1 MNSLTLYYVYDP
13 MCSWCWG
20 FNKTWNKVKKS
31 LPKNINIQYVLG
43 GLAPDSNEIIPD
55 KMSEYIQYNWQKIE
69 KNIPG
74 TIFNYDFWTNCTPV
88 RSTYPA
94 CRAVIAAK
102 NQNDQLEISMINAI
116 QEAYYLYAKNP
127 SKDTTLINIAKA
139 IGLNVTQFKKDL
151 NSKTTQQQ
159 LDNNINLS
167 KSLGAKGFPS
177 IILEKN
183 SVAKLI
189 KIDYNNSDFILKQI
203 LT

>member
-1 MNSLTLYYVYDP
+1 MERL
-13 MCSWCWG
+13 
-20 FNKTWNKVKKS
+20 
-31 LPKNINIQYVLG
+31 IVLDTETTG
-43 GLAPDSNEIIPD
+43 IEPSEGHRIIEIGCTEIIDRAITEGNEYHQYIQPERNVGDSVRIHGITD
-55 KMSEYIQYNWQKIE
+55 KFLTGKPKFEEIASEFIEYIR
-69 KNIPG
+69 G
-74 TIFNYDFWTNCTPV
+74 ATL
-88 RSTYPA
+88 
-94 CRAVIAAK
+94 VIHNAPF
-102 NQNDQLEISMINAI
+102 DLGFLINAI

-177 IILEKN
+177 IILEKD

>member
-1 MNSLTLYYVYDP
+1 

-43 GLAPDSNEIIPD
+43 GLAPDSNEIMPD
-55 KMSEYIQYNWQKIE
+55 KMREYIQYNWQKIE

-74 TIFNYDFWTNCTPV
+74 TIFNYDFWANCTPV

-151 NSKTTQQQ
+151 NSNTTQQQ

-177 IILEKN
+177 IVLKRD
-183 SVAKLI
+183 SVTKLI

>member
-1 MNSLTLYYVYDP
+1 

-43 GLAPDSNEIIPD
+43 GLAPDSDEIMSD
-55 KMSEYIQYNWQKIE
+55 KMREYIQYNWQKIE

-177 IILEKN
+177 IILEKD

>member
-1 MNSLTLYYVYDP
+1 

-43 GLAPDSNEIIPD
+43 GLAPDSDEIMSD
-55 KMSEYIQYNWQKIE
+55 KMREYIQYNWQKIE

-102 NQNDQLEISMINAI
+102 NQNDQLEISIINAI

-177 IILEKN
+177 IILEKD

>member
-1 MNSLTLYYVYDP
+1 MNSYTLYYVYDP

-43 GLAPDSNEIIPD
+43 GLAPDSDEIMSD
-55 KMSEYIQYNWQKIE
+55 KMREYIQYNWQKIE

>member
-43 GLAPDSNEIIPD
+43 GLAPDSNEIMSD
-55 KMSEYIQYNWQKIE
+55 KMREYIQYNWQKIE

-177 IILEKN
+177 IILEKD

>member
-43 GLAPDSNEIIPD
+43 GLAPDSDEIMSD
-55 KMSEYIQYNWQKIE
+55 KMREYIQYNWQKIE

-74 TIFNYDFWTNCTPV
+74 TIFNYDFWANCTPV

-151 NSKTTQQQ
+151 NSNTTQQQ

-177 IILEKN
+177 IVLKRD
-183 SVAKLI
+183 SVTKLI

>member
-43 GLAPDSNEIIPD
+43 GLAPDSNEIMPD
-55 KMSEYIQYNWQKIE
+55 KMREYIQYNWQKIE

-74 TIFNYDFWTNCTPV
+74 TIFNYDFWANCTPV

>member
-1 MNSLTLYYVYDP
+1 

-43 GLAPDSNEIIPD
+43 GLAPDSDEIMSD
-55 KMSEYIQYNWQKIE
+55 KMREYIQYNWQKIE

>member
-1 MNSLTLYYVYDP
+1 M
-13 MCSWCWG
+13 
-20 FNKTWNKVKKS
+20 
-31 LPKNINIQYVLG
+31 
-43 GLAPDSNEIIPD
+43 
-55 KMSEYIQYNWQKIE
+55 
-69 KNIPG
+69 
-74 TIFNYDFWTNCTPV
+74 
-88 RSTYPA
+88 RSTYTA

-177 IILEKN
+177 IILEKD

>member
-43 GLAPDSNEIIPD
+43 GLAPDSNEIMPD
-55 KMSEYIQYNWQKIE
+55 KMREYIQYNWQKIE

-74 TIFNYDFWTNCTPV
+74 TIFNYDFWANCTPV

-151 NSKTTQQQ
+151 NSNTTQQQ

-177 IILEKN
+177 IVLKRD
-183 SVAKLI
+183 SVTKLI